1 MIPILVC
8 YAPLISATILNVS
21 KEVIKIGPHA
31 TITIFKNGTRV
42 VEHQDENVL
51 QGLQSG
57 EDEGKALIVN
67 KVYVNRTVVSSIYN
81 DYTFIIQPKYKSF
94 TVYANNQKYVHKNVE
109 VPWFVVLLKLLK
121 FL

>member
-1 MIPILVC
+1 M
-8 YAPLISATILNVS
+8 
-21 KEVIKIGPHA
+21 
-31 TITIFKNGTRV
+31 
-42 VEHQDENVL
+42 EHQDENVL